1 LDLEAISEKD
11 FSVAVRGWNRD
22 EVRSYLTKVAASF
35 VPVRLERDEL
45 RRKEA
50 EQATELARLRDE
62 RTRLEAES
70 EGYRAREARFEQQ
83 EFDVVADIGGQ
94 VTVILQAAA
103 AAGAQIRENAE
114 RHAARLRREALDKA
128 ATIDRE
134 GQAVFGQIA
143 MARQEL
149 IRAAEKLRSFDVKLV
164 TAAEAARSEVLRSVS
179 QLDDVRGQSPDVD
192 GRKGTEPDQGK
203 EPAGE
208 MDELLRALRLEVQRP
223 GWPLPAGFDS
233 TSSILDATV
242 LPAEDSEPG
251 SLVSVEPGRPDAAP
265 PLAAVDQ
272 PPASQAPQESLQV
285 AVIGAGYVGL
295 TTAACLAHLG
305 HSVVC
310 TDRLADRVAQLIRG
324 VPPFYELGLEE
335 LLGQSLATGR
345 LSFGGDNI
353 AAVAGADIVLLCLP
367 TPEGADGRAD
377 VAALEDAAR
386 KIGPH
391 LAAGAIVVDKSTAPV
406 GSCRSLAGWL
416 GRPDVA
422 VVSNPEFLRE
432 GSALDDFLRPDRVVI
447 GADDPA
453 VAAKVSQLYQSL
465 DTEIL
470 TMRPK
475 SAELVKYASNGF
487 LATKL
492 SYSNCIATLCELV
505 DADVGDVLRGM
516 GSDRRIGPLFLAPGP
531 GWGGSCFP
539 KDTDALVRI
548 ADDAGF
554 DFKLLR
560 EVVASNRAHEVRLV
574 DRIVELA
581 GGSVEGRTVAMWG
594 LTFKAHTDDR
604 RESPSLAIAH
614 QLTERGARVQ
624 AYDPTVHGPVHG
636 LTVRL
641 TPVTACEHAVV
652 LFVATEWEEL
662 RHVDLSEVSRVMDRK
677 AILDGRDLL
686 DADEALANG
695 FVYAAVGR
703 PLRIPTSEV
712 VEVGERSTER
722 DDERWPA

>member
-1 LDLEAISEKD
+1 
-11 FSVAVRGWNRD
+11 
-22 EVRSYLTKVAASF
+22 
-35 VPVRLERDEL
+35 
-45 RRKEA
+45 
-50 EQATELARLRDE
+50 
-62 RTRLEAES
+62 
-70 EGYRAREARFEQQ
+70 
-83 EFDVVADIGGQ
+83 
-94 VTVILQAAA
+94 
-103 AAGAQIRENAE
+103 
-114 RHAARLRREALDKA
+114 
-128 ATIDRE
+128 
-134 GQAVFGQIA
+134 
-143 MARQEL
+143 M
-149 IRAAEKLRSFDVKLV
+149 
-164 TAAEAARSEVLRSVS
+164 
-179 QLDDVRGQSPDVD
+179 
-192 GRKGTEPDQGK
+192 
-203 EPAGE
+203 
-208 MDELLRALRLEVQRP
+208 
-223 GWPLPAGFDS
+223 
-233 TSSILDATV
+233 
-242 LPAEDSEPG
+242 
-251 SLVSVEPGRPDAAP
+251 
-265 PLAAVDQ
+265 AAVDQ

-324 VPPFYELGLEE
+324 VPPFYELGLED

-432 GSALDDFLRPDRVVI
+432 G
-447 GADDPA
+447 
-453 VAAKVSQLYQSL
+453 

-604 RESPSLAIAH
+604 RESPSLAIAD

-636 LTVRL
+636 LTVRP
-641 TPVTACEHAVV
+641 TPVAACEHAVV

-712 VEVGERSTER
+712 VEVGER